1 MVNPQRD
8 TTAGRV
14 FNDLRNLAR
23 KSGRGTEEVMLGYT
37 LERFLF
43 RIAETAPKRFVL
55 KDGMLLSLFDARRT
69 TRDIDLLGVS
79 MDGDLDA
86 VREDVAAVAGHEL
99 DDGVVFD
106 ATAIKTAVIREDAD
120 YAGVRVT
127 LPASIARARLKLS
140 LDINFGDPVT
150 PGFRTVNMP
159 QLLEEGTFTLL
170 GYPIETVI
178 AEKLATAM
186 ALGDANTRDRDYAD
200 LCRLVTTHT
209 IDGDIMTDALAA
221 TTEYRGTPRRPL
233 TPILRTLGT
242 RRQGSYSAWRAKQ
255 QDAQDA
261 YPPEF
266 ADVVEAVR
274 AFADMLADGGAAGR
288 AWDPQTRSW
297 R

>member
-43 RIAETAPKRFVL
+43 RIAESAPKRFVL
-55 KDGMLLSLFDARRT
+55 KGGMLLALFDARRT

-79 MDGDLDA
+79 MDGDDA
-86 VREDVAAVAGHEL
+86 VREAVAAVAGHEL

-127 LPASIARARLKLS
+127 LPALIARARLKLS

-159 QLLEEGTFTLL
+159 QLLDEGTFALL

-209 IDGDIMTDALAA
+209 IDGDIMTAALAA

-233 TPILRTLGT
+233 TAILRTLST
-242 RRQGSYSAWRAKQ
+242 RRQGSYTAWRAKQ
-255 QDAQDA
+255 QNARDA
-261 YPPEF
+261 YPSQF
-266 ADVVEAVR
+266 ADVVDVVC
-274 AFADMLADGGAAGR
+274 AFADVLATGGGAGK